1 MRRPFLGLLTVV
13 ALAVGAT
20 LVAAPAQAA
29 AKPVTIK
36 KISNKSID
44 WDGAALVRPNVTKAK
59 KAKRIRIVRKAMTIS
74 QGGKVV
80 RKNRT
85 AVKLRPG
92 SYRVTTKVTYVHRGK
107 KRVATARQSLVV
119 KQGRCATA
127 RDARTLKADPAIS
140 AGVVG
145 DSVATVSTK
154 LRSSGRGASYTPEEL
169 IVVLG
174 FFKKM
179 MAADVPELAGVFDV
193 AIAEVRAMQAKGV
206 KVLEDRTYAGCGGAV
221 DVYATFADGELYSAE
236 DDADIFANLTGG
248 PAALR
253 ALGR

>member
-1 MRRPFLGLLTVV
+1 MRRPLLGLLTVV
-13 ALAVGAT
+13 ALAAGAT
-20 LVAAPAQAA
+20 LAATPAQAA

-36 KISNKSID
+36 KISNKSIG
-44 WDGAALVRPNVTKAK
+44 WDGAALVRPNVAKAK
-59 KAKRIRIVRKAMTIS
+59 KVRIVRKAMTIS
-74 QGGKVV
+74 QGGTVV

-119 KQGRCATA
+119 RQGRCATA

-140 AGVVG
+140 ADVVG

-179 MAADVPELAGVFDV
+179 MVADMPELAGVFDV